1 MGDSKSIGV
10 VNFANLNHEFTMFHQ
25 KHKDLCQS
33 ISGMESKQDQD
44 LRIDSKNIV
53 EKLKHTKAN
62 IIEYFAYTSRDFQ
75 KKVKED
81 MNNLMEDLIEDSE
94 YEKLRVTP
102 KGARRTPGQNVI
114 FYQKYYKYII
124 KLFSIIGFYGD
135 EMTTTFMPRKSDRQ
149 KMLKYSNQ
157 GEFYGQF
164 TRYKTS
170 VSRELGKFN
179 IYKCHKTIIYLL
191 GFYFAYYLFIE
202 PESRKLCEEV
212 FSNILSIVTDN
223 KILSVLATGKEH
235 LTGPQRGVMRDL
247 DLKLQDGLLAIFA
260 RMTYSYSEF
269 GVMPKLD
276 KKILIDKTTI

>member
-1 MGDSKSIGV
+1 MAENKAIGV

-44 LRIDSKNIV
+44 LRVDNKNIID
-53 EKLKHTKAN
+53 KLKHTKAN
-62 IIEYFAYTSRDFQ
+62 IIEYFVYTSRDFQ
-75 KKVKED
+75 KKVKKD
-81 MNNLMEDLIEDSE
+81 MNDLMEELLDDTD
-94 YEKLRVTP
+94 YEKLRIVP
-102 KGARRTPGQNVI
+102 KGSRRNPNQNII

-157 GEFYGQF
+157 GEFYSQF
-164 TRYKTS
+164 TRYKYS
-170 VSRELGKFN
+170 VSGELGKFN
-179 IYKCHKTIIYLL
+179 IYNCHKTIIYLI

-202 PESRKLCEEV
+202 PESRKLCEGV
-212 FSNILSIVTDN
+212 FSNILSIVTDG
-223 KILSVLATGKEH
+223 SVLTALATGKD
-235 LTGPQRGVMRDL
+235 TITKGQRALMRDL
-247 DLKLQDGLLAIFA
+247 DLRLQDGLLAIFA

-269 GVMPKLD
+269 GVMPKID
-276 KKILIDKTTI
+276 RKILIDKTTI